1 MAELTSSIEVQAI
14 GRTWLM
20 IHLNG
25 RSIGQLAVND
35 DELAALLAT
44 IPLDDSK
51 SRDAGPQ
58 AMGGRK
64 TRRAEVPNG

>member
-1 MAELTSSIEVQAI
+1 MAELTSRIEVQAI

-58 AMGGRK
+58 EMGGRK

>member
-1 MAELTSSIEVQAI
+1 MADLTSSIEVQAI

-20 IHLNG
+20 IYSRG
-25 RSIGQLAVND
+25 RSIGQLVVND
-35 DELAALLAT
+35 DELPGVLAI

-64 TRRAEVPNG
+64 TSRAEVPRG